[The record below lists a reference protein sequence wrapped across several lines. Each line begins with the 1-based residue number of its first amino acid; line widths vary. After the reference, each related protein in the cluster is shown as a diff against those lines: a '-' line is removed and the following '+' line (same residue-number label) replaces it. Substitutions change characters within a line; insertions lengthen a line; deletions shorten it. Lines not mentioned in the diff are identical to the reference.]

1 MFNKIGIKMLKTFSL
16 GYSRFKNFL
25 HSLKEW
31 VESFAHRPSA
41 GIALFIFAF
50 VESSFFP
57 IPPDALL
64 IILAISYPRR
74 SFYYALI
81 CTIGSVLGSYL
92 GYLIGYVFYDT
103 IGIKIIKFY
112 GVEHQINYVLQ
123 KYQENGFIA
132 IVTAGFTP
140 IPYKVFT
147 ILAGFNK
154 TIDLF
159 TLTFASIV
167 GRAGRFFLVGGLIY
181 FIGPGVKTF
190 IDKYLDKLTIA
201 FMFLLVIS
209 FFVLKYLV

>member
-1 MFNKIGIKMLKTFSL
+1 MVSTFRLVYSKFKDSL
-16 GYSRFKNFL
+16 I
-25 HSLKEW
+25 SLKNW
-31 VESFAHRPSA
+31 VESFAHKPSA

-50 VESSFFP
+50 IESSFFP

-64 IILAISYPRR
+64 IILAISYPKR
-74 SFYYALI
+74 SFFYSFI
-81 CTIGSVLGSYL
+81 CTVGSVLGAYL

-103 IGIKIIKFY
+103 IGIKIIQFY

-159 TLTFASIV
+159 TLTAASII

-201 FMFLLVIS
+201 FMVLLIVS

>member
-1 MFNKIGIKMLKTFSL
+1 MITLISKL
-16 GYSRFKNFL
+16 YSKFKNIL
-25 HSLKEW
+25 ISMSKW
-31 VESFAHRPSA
+31 VESFAHKPSA

-50 VESSFFP
+50 IESSFFP

-64 IILAISYPRR
+64 IILAISYPKR
-74 SFYYALI
+74 SFYYASI
-81 CTIGSVLGSYL
+81 CTLGSVLGAYL

-103 IGIKIIKFY
+103 IGIKIIHFY
-112 GVEHQINYVLQ
+112 GVESQINYILH

-132 IVTAGFTP
+132 IITAGFTP

-159 TLTFASIV
+159 TLTFASLI

-181 FIGPGVKTF
+181 FLGPEVKMF

-201 FMFLLVIS
+201 FMILLVLS
-209 FFVLKYLV
+209 FFVIKYLI

>member
-1 MFNKIGIKMLKTFSL
+1 MKKFYEKFANTLNKLKA
-16 GYSRFKNFL
+16 
-25 HSLKEW
+25 W
-31 VESFAHRPSA
+31 VESFAHKPSA

-64 IILAISYPRR
+64 IILAISYPKK
-74 SFYYALI
+74 SLIYAAI
-81 CTIGSVLGSYL
+81 STIGSVLGAYL
-92 GYLIGYVFYDT
+92 GYFIGYFVYDT
-103 IGIKIIKFY
+103 IGIKIIEFY
-112 GVEHQINYVLQ
+112 GVQHQIQYVLN

-159 TLTFASIV
+159 TLTFASLI
-167 GRAGRFFLVGGLIY
+167 GRAGRFFLVAGLIY
-181 FIGPGVKTF
+181 VFGTGVKSF
-190 IDKYLDKLTIA
+190 IDRYLDKLTIA
-201 FMFLLVIS
+201 FMLLLVVS
-209 FFVLKYLV
+209 FFILKYLV

>member
-1 MFNKIGIKMLKTFSL
+1 MINLIQRLYNKFKLHLIKT
-16 GYSRFKNFL
+16 
-25 HSLKEW
+25 KEW
-31 VESFAHRPSA
+31 VESFAHKPSA

-50 VESSFFP
+50 IESSFFP

-64 IILAISYPRR
+64 IILAISYPKR
-74 SFYYALI
+74 SLYYSLI
-81 CTIGSVLGSYL
+81 CTVGSVLGAYL

-103 IGIKIIKFY
+103 IGIKIIHFY
-112 GVEHQINYVLQ
+112 GLENQINYVLH

-159 TLTFASIV
+159 TLTFASLV
-167 GRAGRFFLVGGLIY
+167 GRAGRFFLVGSLIY

-201 FMFLLVIS
+201 FMILLIVS
-209 FFVLKYLV
+209 FVVLKYLV

>member
-1 MFNKIGIKMLKTFSL
+1 MLRVFRGFYLS
-16 GYSRFKNFL
+16 FKNYL
-25 HSLKEW
+25 MSLKNW
-31 VESFAHRPSA
+31 VESFAHKPSA

-50 VESSFFP
+50 IESSFFP

-64 IILAISYPRR
+64 IILAISYPKR

-81 CTIGSVLGSYL
+81 CTIGSVLGAYL
-92 GYLIGYVFYDT
+92 GYLIGYVFYDS

-123 KYQENGFIA
+123 KYHENGFIA

-159 TLTFASIV
+159 TLTFASLI

-181 FIGPGVKTF
+181 FIGPEVKSF
-190 IDKYLDKLTIA
+190 IDKYLDKLTLA
-201 FMFLLVIS
+201 FMVLLILS
-209 FFVLKYLV
+209 FVVLKYLV

>member
-1 MFNKIGIKMLKTFSL
+1 MLKIFS
-16 GYSRFKNFL
+16 GIYNSFKNL
-25 HSLKEW
+25 LIKLKIW
-31 VESFAHRPSA
+31 VESFAHKPLA
-41 GIALFIFAF
+41 GVALFIFAF
-50 VESSFFP
+50 IESSFFP

-64 IILAISYPRR
+64 IILAISYPKR
-74 SFYYALI
+74 SFFYAFI
-81 CTIGSVLGSYL
+81 CTIGSVLGAYL

-103 IGIKIIKFY
+103 IGIKIIQFY
-112 GVEHQINYVLQ
+112 GVENQINYVLQ

-159 TLTFASIV
+159 TLTVASLI
-167 GRAGRFFLVGGLIY
+167 GRAGRFFLVGALIY
-181 FIGPGVKTF
+181 FIGPSVKSF

-201 FMFLLVIS
+201 FMFLLIIS
-209 FFVLKYLV
+209 FVVLKYLI

>member
-1 MFNKIGIKMLKTFSL
+1 MLKILTGF
-16 GYSRFKNFL
+16 YSRFASIL
-25 HSLKEW
+25 HSLKAW
-31 VESFAHRPSA
+31 VESFAHKPSA

-50 VESSFFP
+50 IESSFFP

-64 IILAISYPRR
+64 IILALSYPKR
-74 SFYYALI
+74 SFYYAFI
-81 CTIGSVLGSYL
+81 CTVGSVLGAYL

-103 IGIKIIKFY
+103 IGIKIIQFY
-112 GVEHQINYVLQ
+112 GVQHQINYVLD
-123 KYQENGFIA
+123 KYRENGFIA

-159 TLTFASIV
+159 TLTFASLI

-201 FMFLLVIS
+201 FMFLLILS
-209 FFVLKYLV
+209 FFVLKYLI

>member
-1 MFNKIGIKMLKTFSL
+1 MLKIFTDI
-16 GYSRFKNFL
+16 YSRFTNLL

-31 VESFAHRPSA
+31 VESFAHKPSA

-50 VESSFFP
+50 IESSFFP

-64 IILAISYPRR
+64 IILALSYPNR

-81 CTIGSVLGSYL
+81 CTVGSVLGAYL

-103 IGIKIIKFY
+103 IGIKIIHFY
-112 GVEHQINYVLQ
+112 GVEHQINYVLD
-123 KYQENGFIA
+123 KYRENGFIA

-159 TLTFASIV
+159 TLTFASLI
-167 GRAGRFFLVGGLIY
+167 GRAGRFFLVGSLIY
-181 FIGPGVKTF
+181 FVGPGVKNF

-201 FMFLLVIS
+201 FMFLLIIS
-209 FFVLKYLV
+209 FVVLKYLI